1 MHACVEGTPSIDI
14 RQLRRAGQIPGNAAS
29 VRVRHDDGS
38 DITVWLAQ
46 RTHGQLNGGTRLY
59 FVCPQ
64 CQRNCERLCAGSGR
78 LGCWRCAQLW
88 YAGQNFSASQRTTNR
103 ICKLRK
109 ALGGSGEMA
118 VGPMPDKPKWMKR
131 SKYRRKVAQIEALEE
146 RHMSYLA
153 PVLERLLAKHPPK
166 R

>member
-1 MHACVEGTPSIDI
+1 VHACVEGVLSIDI
-14 RQLRRAGQIPGNAAS
+14 RQLRRSGMIDRRATAVRIRSGGAAETT
-29 VRVRHDDGS
+29 VRLTR
-38 DITVWLAQ
+38 

-59 FVCPQ
+59 FVCPG
-64 CQRNCERLCAGSGR
+64 CQRNCEQLCATLR
-78 LGCWRCAQLW
+78 RIECRICAQLW

-109 ALGGSGEMA
+109 ALGGSGDMA
-118 VGPMPDKPKWMKR
+118 VGPMPAKPKWMKR

-146 RHMSYLA
+146 RHITYLA